1 MQEQGETMAIS
12 HAIDWVLLDH
22 AADHPVDVGDV
33 VSAEAGG
40 MPIYRVLGV
49 EGREVRLV
57 DDRHHG
63 AQVIPL
69 DRFRWRGA
77 GG

>member
-1 MQEQGETMAIS
+1 MALS
-12 HAIDWVLLDH
+12 HAIEWVLVDH
-22 AADHPVDVGDV
+22 AAEQPVEVGDV

-49 EGREVRLV
+49 EGRALRLA
-57 DDRHHG
+57 DDRHDG

-69 DRFRWRGA
+69 ERFRWRGA
-77 GG
+77 HH